1 MAAVAFKVKSKN
13 GQQVLKDLTSDSTVG
28 ELKGFLCSIAD
39 ISFEKICVLCGYPPK
54 PLDISDNDKK
64 ISDIGLKT
72 GETLIIEEKALAE
85 PAPPVPQPTS
95 SPAQKKPVENGVAS
109 HETIGPCRPGILMKK
124 VVPSDNS
131 CLFTSIGFVLNG
143 NVDTS
148 VHTLM
153 RQIIAMEVASDLDAY
168 SEAML
173 GKPNAEYCA
182 WIQQPSSW
190 GGAIEVAILSHFYGL
205 EMAVV
210 DTLNAIIN
218 RFGEDKNYGQRVFLL
233 FDGVHYDPLYL
244 EQSDGGLQTIFRA
257 EDVDIYREAEQLA
270 QEAKS
275 SRQFTDLNKFTLKC
289 MVCNKFL
296 TGQVEAQKHAK
307 ETMHTSFGE
316 V

>member
-1 MAAVAFKVKSKN
+1 MSAFALKVKSKN
-13 GQQVLKDLTSDSTVG
+13 GQQIIKDLTSDSTVG
-28 ELKGFLCSIAD
+28 ELKMFLYSVSD
-39 ISFEKICVLCGYPPK
+39 ISVDRLCVLCGYPPK
-54 PLDISDNDKK
+54 PLDISNDTKTLGE
-64 ISDIGLKT
+64 IGLKT
-72 GETLIIEEKALAE
+72 GETLIVEEKAAVSPVAAKPPE
-85 PAPPVPQPTS
+85 PKPT
-95 SPAQKKPVENGVAS
+95 KPVENGVAS
-109 HETIGPCRPGILMKK
+109 HETLVPCRPGILMKK

-143 NVDTS
+143 SVDTT

-153 RQIIAMEVASDLDAY
+153 RQIIAAEVASDLETY
-168 SEAML
+168 NEAML
-173 GKPNAEYCA
+173 GKPNSEYCM

-190 GGAIEVAILSHFYGL
+190 GGAIEVAILSRFYGL

-244 EQSDGGLQTIFRA
+244 EQSDGGIQTMFPA
-257 EDVDIYREAEQLA
+257 EDMEIYREAEQLA
-270 QEAKS
+270 HEAKS

-289 MVCNKFL
+289 MICNTFL
-296 TGQVEAQKHAK
+296 TGQAEAQKHAK
-307 ETMHTSFGE
+307 DTMHTNFGE

>member
-1 MAAVAFKVKSKN
+1 MTAVAFKVKSKN
-13 GQQVLKDLTSDSTVG
+13 GQQILKDLTSDSTVG
-28 ELKGFLCSIAD
+28 ELKLFLSSIAD
-39 ISFEKICVLCGYPPK
+39 VGCERICVLIGYPPK
-54 PLDISDNDKK
+54 PLDISDDEKK
-64 ISDIGLKT
+64 ICEIGLKT
-72 GETLIIEEKALAE
+72 GETLIVEEKVGAVTKPE
-85 PAPPVPQPTS
+85 TSQPT
-95 SPAQKKPVENGVAS
+95 KPVENGVAS

-153 RQIIAMEVASDLDAY
+153 RQIIAMEVASDVDTY
-168 SEAML
+168 NEAML
-173 GKPNAEYCA
+173 GRPNAEYCL

-190 GGAIEVAILSHFYGL
+190 GGAIEVAILSRFYGL

-244 EQSDGGLQTIFRA
+244 EQSDGGIQTMFPA
-257 EDVDIYREAEQLA
+257 EDMDIYREAEQLA
-270 QEAKS
+270 HEAKS

-289 MVCNKFL
+289 MVCDKFL

-307 ETMHTSFGE
+307 ETKHTNFGE

>member
-1 MAAVAFKVKSKN
+1 MSALVFKIKSKN
-13 GQQVLKDLTSDSTVG
+13 GQQVLKDLTSESTVG
-28 ELKGFLCSIAD
+28 ELKMFLSSISD
-39 ISFEKICVLCGYPPK
+39 ISIERVNILCGYPPK
-54 PLDISDNDKK
+54 ALDTSDNSKTL
-64 ISDIGLKT
+64 SELGLKT
-72 GETLIIEEKALAE
+72 GETLIVEEKAVTKINATQTE
-85 PAPPVPQPTS
+85 TRPSQ
-95 SPAQKKPVENGVAS
+95 NGVES
-109 HETIGPCRPGILMKK
+109 HETIESCRPGILMKK

-143 NVDTS
+143 SIDTS

-153 RQIIAMEVASDLDAY
+153 RQIIAMEVASDRDTY
-168 SEAML
+168 NEAML
-173 GKPNAEYCA
+173 GKPNAEYCD

-190 GGAIEVAILSHFYGL
+190 GGAIEVAILSRFYGL

-244 EQSDGGLQTIFRA
+244 EQSDGGLQTIFPA
-257 EDVDIYREAEQLA
+257 EDMEVYREAEQLA
-270 QEAKS
+270 HEAKS

-289 MVCNKFL
+289 MICDKFL
-296 TGQVEAQKHAK
+296 TGQAEAQKHAK
-307 ETMHTSFGE
+307 ETMHTNFGE

>member
-1 MAAVAFKVKSKN
+1 MTTVAFKVKSKN
-13 GQQVLKDLTSDSTVG
+13 GQQILKDLTSDSTVG
-28 ELKGFLCSIAD
+28 ELKLFLSSISDVAC
-39 ISFEKICVLCGYPPK
+39 ERICVLSGYPPK
-54 PLDISDNDKK
+54 PLDISDDGKR
-64 ISDIGLKT
+64 IIDIGLKT
-72 GETLIIEEKALAE
+72 GETLIVEEKSLSAMNPE
-85 PAPPVPQPTS
+85 S
-95 SPAQKKPVENGVAS
+95 SNPSKPIENGIAS

-143 NVDTS
+143 NVDTT

-153 RQIIAMEVASDLDAY
+153 RQIIAMEVASDVDTY
-168 SEAML
+168 NEAML
-173 GKPNAEYCA
+173 GRPNAEYCL

-190 GGAIEVAILSHFYGL
+190 GGAIEVAILSRFYGL

-244 EQSDGGLQTIFRA
+244 EQSDGGIQTMFPA
-257 EDVDIYREAEQLA
+257 EDMDIYREAEQLA

-289 MVCNKFL
+289 MVCDKFL
-296 TGQVEAQKHAK
+296 TGQAEAQKHAK
-307 ETMHTSFGE
+307 ETQHTNFGE

>member
-1 MAAVAFKVKSKN
+1 MASLAFKVKSKN
-13 GQQVLKDLTSDSTVG
+13 GQNILKDLTSESTVG
-28 ELKGFLCSIAD
+28 ELKMFLSSLSEVSC
-39 ISFEKICVLCGYPPK
+39 ERICVLCGYPPK
-54 PLDISDNDKK
+54 PLDISNDNKTL
-64 ISDIGLKT
+64 SEIGLKT
-72 GETLIIEEKALAE
+72 GETLIIEEKS
-85 PAPPVPQPTS
+85 APSAPSVVKSDVT
-95 SPAQKKPVENGVAS
+95 KPIENGIS
-109 HETIGPCRPGILMKK
+109 HETIGCRPGILMKK

-148 VHTLM
+148 VHSLM
-153 RQIIAMEVASDLDAY
+153 RQIIAMEVASDQDTY

-173 GKPNAEYCA
+173 GKPNSEYCD

-190 GGAIEVAILSHFYGL
+190 GGAIEVAILSRFYGL

-244 EQSDGGLQTIFRA
+244 EQSDGGIQTVFPA
-257 EDVDIYREAEQLA
+257 EDMDIYKEAEQLA
-270 QEAKS
+270 LEAKS

-289 MVCNKFL
+289 MICNKLL

-307 ETMHTSFGE
+307 ETMHTNFGE

>member
-1 MAAVAFKVKSKN
+1 MSAVVFKVKSKN
-13 GQQVLKDLTSDSTVG
+13 GQQVLKDLTSESTVG
-28 ELKGFLCSIAD
+28 ELKLFLSSISD
-39 ISFEKICVLCGYPPK
+39 VGVERMCVLCGYPPK
-54 PLDISDNDKK
+54 PIDISNDNKTLSE
-64 ISDIGLKT
+64 ISLKT
-72 GETLIIEEKALAE
+72 GETLIVEEKAH
-85 PAPPVPQPTS
+85 PATGTNK
-95 SPAQKKPVENGVAS
+95 AIEIKPVENGIAS

-143 NVDTS
+143 NIDTS

-153 RQIIAMEVASDLDAY
+153 RQIIAMEVASDFDTY
-168 SEAML
+168 NEAML
-173 GKPNAEYCA
+173 GKPNSEYCA

-190 GGAIEVAILSHFYGL
+190 GGAIEVAILSRFYGI

-233 FDGVHYDPLYL
+233 FDGVHYDPLFL
-244 EQSDGGLQTIFRA
+244 EQSDGGIQTIFPT
-257 EDVDIYREAEQLA
+257 EDMEIYREAEQLA
-270 QEAKS
+270 HEAKS

-289 MVCNKFL
+289 MICDKL
-296 TGQVEAQKHAK
+296 LKGQVEAQKHAK
-307 ETMHTSFGE
+307 ETMHTNFGE

>member
-1 MAAVAFKVKSKN
+1 MASLAIRVKSKN
-13 GQQVLKDLTSDSTVG
+13 GQQLLKDLTSESTVG
-28 ELKGFLCSIAD
+28 ELKMYLSSVTNVSCER
-39 ISFEKICVLCGYPPK
+39 ISVLLGYPPK
-54 PLDISDNDKK
+54 PLDISNDEKK
-64 ISDIGLKT
+64 LSEIGLKS
-72 GETLIIEEKALAE
+72 GETLIIEEKSV
-85 PAPPVPQPTS
+85 PATETS
-95 SPAQKKPVENGVAS
+95 TQAINKKPVENGIAP
-109 HETIGPCRPGILMKK
+109 HEPNDPCRPGILMKK

-143 NVDTS
+143 NVDTT

-153 RQIIAMEVASDLDAY
+153 RQIIGMEVAGDQETY
-168 SEAML
+168 NEAML

-190 GGAIEVAILSHFYGL
+190 GGAIEVAILSRFYGI

-244 EQSDGGLQTIFRA
+244 EQSDGGIQTVFPA
-257 EDVDIYREAEQLA
+257 EDMDIYKEAEQLA
-270 QEAKS
+270 KEAKS

-289 MVCNKFL
+289 MICQKLL

-307 ETMHTSFGE
+307 ETMHTNFGE

>member
-1 MAAVAFKVKSKN
+1 MAALAFKVKSKN
-13 GQQVLKDLTSDSTVG
+13 GQQILKDLTSNSTVG
-28 ELKGFLCSIAD
+28 DLKMFLSSLTDVSC
-39 ISFEKICVLCGYPPK
+39 ERLCVLCGYPPK
-54 PLDISDNDKK
+54 PIDVSDNNKK
-64 ISDIGLKT
+64 LSDIGLKT
-72 GETLIIEEKALAE
+72 GETLIIEEKAPPTAPPQPSE
-85 PAPPVPQPTS
+85 PA
-95 SPAQKKPVENGVAS
+95 KPVQNGVLS

-143 NVDTS
+143 SVDTT
-148 VHTLM
+148 VHTMM
-153 RQIIAMEVASDLDAY
+153 RQIIAMEVASDQEMY
-168 SEAML
+168 SEGML
-173 GKPNAEYCA
+173 GRPNAEYCV

-190 GGAIEVAILSHFYGL
+190 GGAIEVAILSRFYGL

-210 DTLNAIIN
+210 DTSNAIIN

-244 EQSDGGLQTIFRA
+244 EQSDGGIQTVFPA
-257 EDVDIYREAEQLA
+257 EDMDIYREAEQLA
-270 QEAKS
+270 HEAKS

-289 MVCNKFL
+289 MVCEKYL

-307 ETMHTSFGE
+307 ETMHTNFGE

>member
-1 MAAVAFKVKSKN
+1 MASLAIRVKSKN
-13 GQQVLKDLTSDSTVG
+13 GQQVLKDLTSESTVG
-28 ELKGFLCSIAD
+28 ELKMFLSSLTGVSYDSISVLIGF
-39 ISFEKICVLCGYPPK
+39 PPK
-54 PLDISDNDKK
+54 PIDISNNDKK
-64 ISDIGLKT
+64 LSEIGLRT
-72 GETLIIEEKALAE
+72 GETLIVEEKSK
-85 PAPPVPQPTS
+85 TS
-95 SPAQKKPVENGVAS
+95 SDSAKSGNEKPLENGIAS
-109 HETIGPCRPGILMKK
+109 NELVGPCRPGILMKK

-153 RQIIAMEVASDLDAY
+153 RQIIAMEVASDQDTY
-168 SEAML
+168 NEAML
-173 GKPNAEYCA
+173 GKPNAEYCV

-190 GGAIEVAILSHFYGL
+190 GGAIEVAILSRFYGL

-244 EQSDGGLQTIFRA
+244 EQSDGGFQTVFPA
-257 EDVDIYREAEQLA
+257 EDMDIYNEAEQLA
-270 QEAKS
+270 KEAKS
-275 SRQFTDLNKFTLKC
+275 SRQFTDLNKFTLRC
-289 MVCNKFL
+289 TVCDTLLK
-296 TGQVEAQKHAK
+296 GQVEAQKHAK

>member
-1 MAAVAFKVKSKN
+1 MASLAFKVKSKN
-13 GQQVLKDLTSDSTVG
+13 GQQVLKDLTSESTVG
-28 ELKGFLCSIAD
+28 ELKVFLSSISD
-39 ISFEKICVLCGYPPK
+39 VSCERICVLCGYPPK
-54 PLDISDNDKK
+54 PIDVSNDSKK
-64 ISDIGLKT
+64 LSDIGLKT
-72 GETLIIEEKALAE
+72 GETLIVEEKSP
-85 PAPPVPQPTS
+85 PATPTVVK
-95 SPAQKKPVENGVAS
+95 PDIPTPVENGVS
-109 HETIGPCRPGILMKK
+109 HNSIEPCRPGILMKK

-153 RQIIAMEVASDLDAY
+153 RQIIAMEVASDNDTY
-168 SEAML
+168 NEALL
-173 GKPNAEYCA
+173 GRPNAEYCA

-190 GGAIEVAILSHFYGL
+190 GGAIEVAILSRFYGL

-244 EQSDGGLQTIFRA
+244 EQSDGGIQTVFPA
-257 EDVDIYREAEQLA
+257 EDMEIYHEAEQLA
-270 QEAKS
+270 HEAKS

-289 MVCNKFL
+289 MICDKL
-296 TGQVEAQKHAK
+296 LKGQVEAQRHAK
-307 ETMHTSFGE
+307 ETMHTNFGE